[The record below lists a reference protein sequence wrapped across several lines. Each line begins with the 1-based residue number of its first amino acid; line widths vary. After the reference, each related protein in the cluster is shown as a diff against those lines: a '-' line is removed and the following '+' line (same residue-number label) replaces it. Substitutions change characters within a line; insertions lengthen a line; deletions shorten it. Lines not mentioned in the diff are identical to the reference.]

1 MPELQRRVALLL
13 REVLA
18 EVTLEEEVA
27 PEWLR
32 RPGRE
37 EIGVGWSLVST
48 VYSELTGLELPES
61 MPPRERRRLDMVLTY
76 PDGRR
81 RIVEFDETQHFSGA
95 RAQTL
100 AHYGGVA
107 VAFDVDEWRER
118 SVARAGREPG
128 GGFAAPKPPLFP
140 GEGGR
145 HRQRA
150 FRDFLADYLPT
161 IQVEWLPTAR
171 IHDTEAKA
179 ALKESSPAAAVA
191 QLWTARTGDA
201 VFV

>member
-1 MPELQRRVALLL
+1 MPELQRQVALLL
-13 REVLA
+13 REILPGV
-18 EVTLEEEVA
+18 VFEEEVA
-27 PEWLR
+27 PEWMR
-32 RPGRE
+32 RPGLA
-37 EIGVGWSLVST
+37 EIGAGWDLVNA

-61 MPPRERRRLDMVLTY
+61 MPSRERRRLDMVLSY

-81 RIVEFDETQHFSGA
+81 RIVEFDETQHFTGA

-100 AHYGGVA
+100 AHYDGLA

-118 SVARAGREPG
+118 SSARVGREPG

-140 GEGGR
+140 GDGGR

-150 FRDFLADYLPT
+150 FRDFLADFLPT
-161 IQVEWLPTAR
+161 QHDDWLPTAR

-179 ALKESSPAAAVA
+179 ALRRADPGSAITA
-191 QLWTARTGDA
+191 LWTARAGEIE
-201 VFV
+201 

>member
-1 MPELQRRVALLL
+1 MPELQRQTALLL

-18 EVTLEEEVA
+18 GVTLEEEVA

-32 RPGRE
+32 RPGRD
-37 EIGVGWSLVST
+37 EIGSGWSLVST
-48 VYSELTGLELPES
+48 VYSELTGLELPET

-76 PDGRR
+76 PDERR

-100 AHYGGVA
+100 AHYDGIA
-107 VAFDVDEWRER
+107 VAFDVNAWRDR
-118 SVARAGREPG
+118 SLARVGREPG

-150 FRDFLADYLPT
+150 FRDFLADYLPAMRDG
-161 IQVEWLPTAR
+161 WYPTAR
-171 IHDTEAKA
+171 INDGEAKVALGA
-179 ALKESSPAAAVA
+179 ANPSSAVA
-191 QLWTARTGDA
+191 ELWTARTGENY
-201 VFV
+201 